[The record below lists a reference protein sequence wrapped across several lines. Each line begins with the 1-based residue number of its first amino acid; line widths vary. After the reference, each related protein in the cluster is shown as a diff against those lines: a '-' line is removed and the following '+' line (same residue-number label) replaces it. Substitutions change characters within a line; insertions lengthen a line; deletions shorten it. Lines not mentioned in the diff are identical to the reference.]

1 MADET
6 KLTDSEKLDLINKR
20 LKTVERNSFI
30 HVGVILLGFLGIIS
44 ISALIS
50 KGKELKS
57 KL

>member
-1 MADET
+1 MEDET

-30 HVGVILLGFLGIIS
+30 HVAVILLGFLGIVS
-44 ISALIS
+44 IGALIS
-50 KGKELKS
+50 KGKEIKS